1 MTSRKRIS
9 PIFRIVFLLS
19 ILLFLA
25 ACEHSPE
32 IGPGPLA
39 GFSEKVT
46 ALVTT
51 TVRGQLRDNPPKQ
64 QLLIAQ
70 LPSFEKMATMN
81 QLMDELKGIDPLK
94 NLGYLIEMDIMFEL
108 QKPEHHYERSNFNS
122 SDVQRQLVS
131 AILAGMKKALAQ
143 LKGGKDG
150 K

>member
-1 MTSRKRIS
+1 MISRKRHS

-19 ILLFLA
+19 ILLILT
-25 ACEHSPE
+25 ACETSPE
-32 IGPGPLA
+32 IGPEPLA
-39 GFSEKVT
+39 GFFEKVT

-64 QLLIAQ
+64 TLFAAQ
-70 LPSFEKMATMN
+70 LPSFEKTATMN
-81 QLMDELKGIDPLK
+81 QLMDELKGIDPFK

-122 SDVQRQLVS
+122 SEVQRQLVS
-131 AILAGMKKALAQ
+131 AILAGMKKALSQ
-143 LKGGKDG
+143 LQGGKDG

>member
-1 MTSRKRIS
+1 MISRKRIF

-19 ILLFLA
+19 ILLVLA

-51 TVRGQLRDNPPKQ
+51 TVRGQLRDNSPKQ
-64 QLLIAQ
+64 TLLAAQ
-70 LPSFEKMATMN
+70 LPSFEKTATMN
-81 QLMDELKGIDPLK
+81 QLMDDLKGIDPLK
-94 NLGYLIEMDIMFEL
+94 NLAYLIEADIMFEL

-122 SDVQRQLVS
+122 SEVQRQLVS
-131 AILAGMKKALAQ
+131 AILAGMKKALAH

>member
-1 MTSRKRIS
+1 MISRKRLFLL
-9 PIFRIVFLLS
+9 FRIVFLLS

-51 TVRGQLRDNPPKQ
+51 TVRGQLRDNLPKQ
-64 QLLIAQ
+64 TVLAAQ

-81 QLMDELKGIDPLK
+81 QLMDELKGIDSLK
-94 NLGYLIEMDIMFEL
+94 NLAYLIEADIMFEL

-122 SDVQRQLVS
+122 SEIQRQVVS
-131 AILAGMKKALAQ
+131 AIIAGMKKALTQ

>member
-1 MTSRKRIS
+1 MISSKRLSSIFGIIS
-9 PIFRIVFLLS
+9 LLS
-19 ILLFLA
+19 TLLILSV
-25 ACEHSPE
+25 CEHSPE
-32 IGPGPLA
+32 IGPEPLA
-39 GFSEKVT
+39 GFFERVT

-81 QLMDELKGIDPLK
+81 QLMDELKGIDPFK

-108 QKPEHHYERSNFNS
+108 QKSEHHYERSNFNS
-122 SDVQRQLVS
+122 SEVQRQLVS
-131 AILAGMKKALAQ
+131 AILAGMKKGIGQ
-143 LKGGKDG
+143 LQGGKDG